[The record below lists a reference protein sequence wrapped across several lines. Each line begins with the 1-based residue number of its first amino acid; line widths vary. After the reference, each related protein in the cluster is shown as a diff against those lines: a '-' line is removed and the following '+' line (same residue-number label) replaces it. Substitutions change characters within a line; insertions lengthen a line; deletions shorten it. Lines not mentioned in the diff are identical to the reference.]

1 MFVIK
6 DGKEIEM
13 EIIGTINSQNQ
24 KYYILSDEDIFL
36 IVDEE
41 FNIVKDNET
50 IRNILLNII
59 NSI

>member
-13 EIIGTINSQNQ
+13 EIIGTINSKNQ

>member
-6 DGKEIEM
+6 DGKKIEM
-13 EIIGTINSQNQ
+13 EVIGIIYSEDK

-41 FNIVKDNET
+41 IKIVKDNET
-50 IRNILLNII
+50 IRNILLNIM

>member
-6 DGKEIEM
+6 DGKKIEM
-13 EIIGTINSQNQ
+13 EVIGIINSEDK

-41 FNIVKDNET
+41 IKIVKDNKT
-50 IRNILLNII
+50 IRNILLNIM